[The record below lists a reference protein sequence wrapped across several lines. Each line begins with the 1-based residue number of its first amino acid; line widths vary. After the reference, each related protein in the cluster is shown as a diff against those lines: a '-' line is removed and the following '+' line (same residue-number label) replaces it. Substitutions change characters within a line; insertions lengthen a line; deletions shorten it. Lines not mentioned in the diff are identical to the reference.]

1 MNSQLRTGVFKIN
14 QSEPGAFCVVEKTRD
29 GRPLQIRALR
39 LSDGAEML
47 AAVGRISAQSLYRRF
62 FGVKRHFSDEEVEFF
77 LNVDFKSHIALVAVV
92 EENGAPTIVGGGR
105 YIVVQPGQAEV
116 AFAVVDDYQGQ
127 SIGTALLRHLAGLA
141 RAAGLS
147 QLIADVLPI
156 NTSML
161 EVFKKSSMLVSF
173 RRDGGS
179 VRVTIGLSETS
190 STK

>member
-1 MNSQLRTGVFKIN
+1 
-14 QSEPGAFCVVEKTRD
+14 
-29 GRPLQIRALR
+29 
-39 LSDGAEML
+39 ML

-62 FGVKRHFSDEEVEFF
+62 FGVKRHFSDKEVEFF
-77 LNVDFKSHIALVAVV
+77 LNVDFKRHVALVAII

-105 YIVVQPGQAEV
+105 YVVVRPGQAEV

-147 QLIADVLPI
+147 ELIADVLPT

-161 EVFKKSSMLVSF
+161 EVFKKSSMPVSF
-173 RRDGGS
+173 RRDGSS
-179 VRVTIGLSETS
+179 VCVTIGLSETS
-190 STK
+190 SIK

>member
-1 MNSQLRTGVFKIN
+1 MN